1 MDDLKVI
8 QERWE
13 RHQQSKEKEN
23 KDFGKMEDKLRPHS
37 KNGFYLISKE

>member
-13 RHQQSKEKEN
+13 RHQVRKEKEN
-23 KDFGKMEDKLRPHS
+23 KDFGKMEVYKTCLDLIQKR
-37 KNGFYLISKE
+37 GF